1 MLRRKP
7 SKIKLQIEDLTEYL
21 EHHKEQPKK
30 ISESGDGQYGLDK
43 SFPAMLGGGSRS
55 TPEMRTR
62 QKEIRR
68 KIGFE
73 PLPITPEITNQF
85 DNVRE

>member
-7 SKIKLQIEDLTEYL
+7 SKIKLQLDDLTEYL
-21 EHHKEQPKK
+21 DHHKEQPKRNPK
-30 ISESGDGQYGLDK
+30 ESDVQYVLDK
-43 SFPAMLGGGSRS
+43 SFPAMLGGGGKA

-73 PLPITPEITNQF
+73 PLPITPEISSQF